1 MIKKHGM
8 GGTWL
13 VSSWVRTEALE
24 VLLENARQKRFLLE
38 RTNLI
43 FVPDDMDDIRGE
55 IILLCGENF

>member
-1 MIKKHGM
+1 M

-38 RTNLI
+38 STNLI
-43 FVPDDMDDIRGE
+43 FVPDDVDDIRGE

>member
-1 MIKKHGM
+1 M

-43 FVPDDMDDIRGE
+43 FVPDDVDDIRGE

>member
-1 MIKKHGM
+1 M

-13 VSSWVRTEALE
+13 VSRWVRTEALE

-43 FVPDDMDDIRGE
+43 FVPDDVDDIRGE

>member
-1 MIKKHGM
+1 M

-38 RTNLI
+38 STNLT
-43 FVPDDMDDIRGE
+43 FVPDDVDDIRGE